1 MHQEIPEI
9 AGYFRHGSE
18 ISLPV
23 FPRICS
29 SGLNRPDLGT
39 SERSGVGVV
48 HCADGAGLN
57 YLTDYTSRARSNHEL
72 REPIIYPE

>member
-9 AGYFRHGSE
+9 AGYSCHESE
-18 ISLPV
+18 IIFPV

-39 SERSGVGVV
+39 SEGSGVGVG
-48 HCADGAGLN
+48 HCVDGAGLT
-57 YLTDYTSRARSNHEL
+57 YLTDYTSHARSDHEL
-72 REPIIYPE
+72 REPIIYL